1 MLKFTLNKNKL
12 EEQYQNID
20 IKNMYYVNDKIVI
33 ETKYEHGLSDGEELY
48 LRRNN
53 NIGDTLFFLQTNV
66 NILDEKKIAI
76 QSLPNEYIKITKC
89 EPIEVFSPLN
99 DGKFLKLLKLTID
112 NTNLFTKKNIIFKNV
127 YSHREY
133 HNIICPDDY
142 VLYNDI
148 FILKCKTN
156 YNGINYDGNVYNTK
170 EKLFFNF
177 KNSLVYIDIFLG
189 LNFGGTDRQDI
200 LYWAYNEDEEEKVDF
215 LIKNFNNTLFY
226 FNDTRFFKIENDKLF
241 LRKDFEGNQDTK
253 IYKIKNELNFNL
265 NVCENFDI
273 TLLKNDYYKNFY
285 IEEKINENINKNV
298 DMEKQIFIPKLE
310 NTSGDCVL
318 NEINF
323 KINVRRREN
332 WFDSSA
338 AQNEWYGTGSDNTSI
353 IDIGFSEEDIKYQK
367 TALKKSFLRLSFY
380 DTPHRGNQKL
390 LYYSTIFLD
399 TNKLYNNYIYGDKKC
414 DLEFSIK
421 NCFNQF
427 SSSEGYYLYLFP
439 KFAKKDVPTTIY
451 MKIDFNHAKY
461 GVTIPLILPSDDQYK
476 IGYIGGNDSY
486 NSGLEKLFND
496 LYIKIKIMYDS
507 KINKYTWCIPD
518 PLNDKLK
525 INNYINQTINMTLF
539 EPIVNIVE

>member
-338 AQNEWYGTGSDNTSI
+338 AQNEWYGTGSDSTSI